1 MRLVK
6 KDAEFTNEVLRLA
19 GPEVRTCIQCGT
31 CSSACPTASLM
42 DNSIRRLV
50 KFSLEGRKEEA
61 LASSSIWLCTSCQLC
76 TVRCPRGI
84 RPKLLVGA
92 FRDIF
97 EREGRRGKDQA
108 YEDLFMREII
118 DLGRV
123 SEALL
128 SAEYLLADP
137 LSAVQT
143 MEMGLELLPKGKI
156 TVEKNRIKGTDEV
169 KRIFAELGK
178 G

>member
-1 MRLVK
+1 MSPVK
-6 KDAEFTNEVLRLA
+6 GDAKFTNEVLRLA
-19 GPEVRTCIQCGT
+19 GTEVRTCIQCGT
-31 CSSACPTASLM
+31 CSSACPTASRM

-61 LASSSIWLCTSCQLC
+61 LASSSVWLCTSCLLC

-84 RPKLLVGA
+84 RPKVLVGA
-92 FRDIF
+92 LRDIF
-97 EREGRRGKDQA
+97 EREGRKDKDQA
-108 YEDLFMREII
+108 YEDLFMRQIM
-118 DLGRV
+118 DLGRI

-156 TVEKNRIKGTDEV
+156 TVEKDIVKGTDEV

>member
-1 MRLVK
+1 MRFVK

-31 CSSACPTASLM
+31 CSSACPTASRM

-61 LASSSIWLCTSCQLC
+61 LTSSSIWLCTSCQLC

-84 RPKLLVGA
+84 RPKVLVGA
-92 FRDIF
+92 LRDIF

-108 YEDLFMREII
+108 YEDLFMRQII
-118 DLGRV
+118 DLGRI

-143 MEMGLELLPKGKI
+143 IEMGLELLPRGKI
-156 TVEKNRIKGTDEV
+156 TVETVRIKETDNV
-169 KRIFAELGK
+169 KKIFAELGK

>member
-1 MRLVK
+1 MNI
-6 KDAEFTNEVLRLA
+6 DTEFTNEILRLA
-19 GPEVRTCIQCGT
+19 GPEVRTCFQCGT
-31 CSSACPTASLM
+31 CSSACPTAGRM

-61 LASSSIWLCTSCQLC
+61 LRSNSIWLCTSCLLC

-84 RPKLLVGA
+84 RPKVLVGA
-92 FRDIF
+92 LRDIF
-97 EREGRRGKDQA
+97 EREGRKYKDQA
-108 YEDLFMREII
+108 YEDLFMRQIKET
-118 DLGRV
+118 GRI

-137 LSAVQT
+137 MSAVQT
-143 MEMGLELLPKGKI
+143 IEVGLELLPKSKV
-156 TVEKNRIKGTDEV
+156 TVERDRINGSDEV
-169 KRIFAELGK
+169 KKIFAELGK

>member
-1 MRLVK
+1 MSPVK
-6 KDAEFTNEVLRLA
+6 GDAKFTNEVLRLA

-31 CSSACPTASLM
+31 CSSACPTAHLM

-61 LASSSIWLCTSCQLC
+61 LRSGSIWLCTSCQLC

-84 RPKLLVGA
+84 RPKVLVGA
-92 FRDIF
+92 LRDIF
-97 EREGRRGKDQA
+97 EGEGRKDKDQA
-108 YEDLFMREII
+108 YEDLFMRQIM
-118 DLGRV
+118 DLGRI

-137 LSAVQT
+137 LSAIQT
-143 MEMGLELLPKGKI
+143 MELGLELLPKGKI
-156 TVEKNRIKGTDEV
+156 TVEKDRIKGTDEV
-169 KRIFAELGK
+169 KRIFTELGE

>member
-1 MRLVK
+1 MK

-92 FRDIF
+92 LRDIF

-118 DLGRV
+118 DLGRI

>member
-1 MRLVK
+1 MK
-6 KDAEFTNEVLRLA
+6 GDAEFTKEVLRLA

-31 CSSACPTASLM
+31 CSAACPTAHLM

-50 KFSLEGRKEEA
+50 KFSMEGRKEEA
-61 LASSSIWLCTSCQLC
+61 LASGSVWLCTSCLLC

-84 RPKLLVGA
+84 RPKVLVGA
-92 FRDIF
+92 LRDIF
-97 EREGRRGKDQA
+97 ERDGRKGRDQA
-108 YEDLFMREII
+108 YEDLFMRQIR
-118 DLGRV
+118 DLGRI
-123 SEALL
+123 SEAPL

-137 LSAVQT
+137 KSAVQT
-143 MEMGLELLPKGKI
+143 MEMGLELLPRGKI
-156 TVEKNRIKGTDEV
+156 TFETGKIKGTDEV

>member
-1 MRLVK
+1 MVK
-6 KDAEFTNEVLRLA
+6 KDAEFANEVLRLA

-61 LASSSIWLCTSCQLC
+61 LASNSIWLCTSCQLC

-92 FRDIF
+92 IRDIF

-118 DLGRV
+118 DLGRI

-143 MEMGLELLPKGKI
+143 MEMGLELFPRGKI
-156 TVEKNRIKGTDEV
+156 TVEKGRIKGTDEV
-169 KRIFAELGK
+169 KKIFSELGK

>member
-1 MRLVK
+1 MK
-6 KDAEFTNEVLRLA
+6 GDAEFTNEVLRLA
-19 GPEVRTCIQCGT
+19 GPEVRTCFQCGT
-31 CSSACPTASLM
+31 CSAACPTASRM

-61 LASSSIWLCTSCQLC
+61 LASGSIWLCTSCQLC

-84 RPKLLVGA
+84 RPKVLVGA
-92 FRDIF
+92 LRDIF
-97 EREGRRGKDQA
+97 EREGRKDKDQA
-108 YEDLFMREII
+108 YEDLFMRQIK
-118 DLGRV
+118 DLGRI

-137 LSAVQT
+137 QSAVQT

-156 TVEKNRIKGTDEV
+156 TLEKDRIQGTDDV